1 MQGELEK
8 EGESVIIFGSILHL
22 NAGIF
27 QITDQT
33 NTWKHLHV
41 FLAHKILIAGAI
53 KGLLVSNSP
62 SKETPFQ
69 YLV

>member
-8 EGESVIIFGSILHL
+8 DGESIIILGSILHL

-27 QITDQT
+27 QTADQT

-41 FLAHKILIAGAI
+41 CFQLTKYWLQE
-53 KGLLVSNSP
+53 LLKAYWYQTLFQKTLHSNI
-62 SKETPFQ
+62 
-69 YLV
+69 

>member
-8 EGESVIIFGSILHL
+8 DGESIIILGSILHL

-27 QITDQT
+27 QTADQT

-41 FLAHKILIAGAI
+41 C
-53 KGLLVSNSP
+53 
-62 SKETPFQ
+62 FQ
-69 YLV
+69 LTKY

>member
-1 MQGELEK
+1 MQGELEN
-8 EGESVIIFGSILHL
+8 EGESIIILGSILHL
-22 NAGIF
+22 NAGGF
-27 QITDQT
+27 QTADQT
-33 NTWKHLHV
+33 NTWKHLYV
-41 FLAHKILIAGAI
+41 FPAHKILIGRAI